1 MFNMNVNF
9 KFLLLGT
16 SLSLIPN
23 LTYAQCAVTD
33 CLQLGYTSL
42 KSCGGGLKC
51 PFGEYWAC
59 PKVTKAE
66 LGSCNGYAKN
76 CKIGDILNSDGTC
89 TGDKIN
95 GKTPIGIVLYI
106 SGGRCGWAMTVSP
119 VAQGIAWGDYNSSV
133 PGVSD
138 YTDSETAFT
147 DYNAC
152 GNTEKIIQAS
162 KGDSSKYPAAYAAVN
177 YAPASVPET
186 KGKWCLPAIGMLHDL
201 YANLETINN
210 TRTKL
215 GVSEIYRGHD
225 IWSSAECS
233 VNQAWYFANV
243 YYITDGVQGGVA
255 CASKYTNRDNYVYP
269 VIMF

>member
-1 MFNMNVNF
+1 MV
-9 KFLLLGT
+9 GR
-16 SLSLIPN
+16 
-23 LTYAQCAVTD
+23 
-33 CLQLGYTSL
+33 
-42 KSCGGGLKC
+42 
-51 PFGEYWAC
+51 
-59 PKVTKAE
+59 
-66 LGSCNGYAKN
+66 
-76 CKIGDILNSDGTC
+76 NSF
-89 TGDKIN
+89 
-95 GKTPIGIVLYI
+95 
-106 SGGRCGWAMTVSP
+106 
-119 VAQGIAWGDYNSSV
+119 AWGDYNSSV
-133 PGVSD
+133 PGVFD
-138 YTDSETAFT
+138 YTDFETAFT

-152 GNTEKIIQAS
+152 ENTKKIIQAS
-162 KGDSSKYPAAYAAVN
+162 KGDSSKYPATYAAVN

-186 KGKWCLPAIGMLHDL
+186 KGKRCPPAVGMLHDL